1 MSANLKLLVLAMGLL
16 AAILGYFGYERF
28 AKSRLVFGTPIDA
41 RQLLQAA
48 SRDGAVLV
56 RTLGGA
62 LGESA
67 EALNARVVEKLR
79 ASIAEPWLQLETDAT
94 KTRNTFA
101 LAFLFDGPSDTSP
114 NFAQLCAGTLPALH
128 PQTKDINVYAVLCGP
143 NGPVIGIQGWTKR
156 PETADAPA
164 LLRLIEQTGL
174 AALRGNT

>member
-1 MSANLKLLVLAMGLL
+1 MGLI
-16 AAILGYFGYERF
+16 AAILGYLGYDRF
-28 AKSRLVFGTPIDA
+28 AKSQLVFGTPIDA

-67 EALNARVVEKLR
+67 EALNARVVAKLR
-79 ASIAEPWLQLETDAT
+79 AGIAEPWLRLETDAA
-94 KTRNTFA
+94 KTQNAFVLT
-101 LAFLFDGPSDTSP
+101 FLFDGPSDTRP
-114 NFAQLCAGTLPALH
+114 NFAQLCAGTPQAQH
-128 PQTKDINVYAVLCGP
+128 PQTKDVNVYAVLCGP
-143 NGPVIGIQGWTKR
+143 NGPVVGIHGWTKR

-164 LLRLIEQTGL
+164 LGRLVEQIGL